1 MSLFRKVG
9 KKFEE
14 TKRSLLEGNEPEY
27 RCQSCEEP
35 LTTDYETCPHCGAD
49 TVEAASEPGVEDK

>member
-1 MSLFRKVG
+1 MSLFREVG

-14 TKRSLLEGNEPEY
+14 TKRSLLEGEEAEY

-35 LTTDYETCPHCGAD
+35 LTQDYETCPHCGAE
-49 TVEAASEPGVEDK
+49 TVESVE